1 MKIESFPRKLF
12 LFRNNLCMFA
22 QTQNELHNMKHM
34 SILAVS
40 LLALV
45 ACTPEKKQEADYS
58 QYVNPMIGTDFT
70 GNTYPGAQV
79 PFGMVQL
86 SPDNGLPGWDRI
98 SGYFYPDTT
107 IAGFSH
113 THLSGTGAGDLYDIS
128 FMPVTRPYKE
138 APAPLG
144 IYSTF
149 SHNDEAASAGYYR
162 VLLKD
167 YNINVELTATE
178 RCGIQRYTFPEAEAS
193 VFLNLKKAMNWD
205 FTLDSKIEVVDS
217 TTIRGY
223 RLSQGWSPLQHVYF
237 ETRFS
242 KPFVACH
249 MDTTSIVTKEKG
261 WIGTAYV
268 ARFDFNTKKDEEIL
282 VTTGIS
288 GVSMEGAGK
297 NLRAEAPKD
306 DFDYYQA
313 QASANWNRQ
322 LSKIE
327 VKSRNTDD
335 MVKFYTA
342 LYHSMIAP
350 TIYSDVD
357 GSYYGPDQQIH
368 KVDGWTNYS
377 TFSLWDTYRALN
389 PLMTITQPEMVDHVV
404 NSMISIY
411 RQQDKL
417 PIWPLMSGETDQMP
431 GYSSVPVIADAYLK
445 GFTGFDAEEAL
456 QAMIATATYEKQ
468 KGVPYVVKKGYIPAD
483 KVHEATS
490 IAMEYAVDDWGIAA
504 MARKMGKTEDAET
517 FSKRAHYYKN
527 YFDSSI
533 HFIRPKLEDGSWR
546 TPYDPARS
554 IHTVGD
560 FCEGN
565 GWQYTFFAPQDPY
578 GLIALFGGDK
588 PFTTKLDGFFT
599 NTDSMGEGASSDIT
613 GLIGQ
618 YAHGNEPSHH
628 VAYLYAYAGEQW
640 KTAEKVRFIMSDF
653 YTDQPDGI
661 IGNEDCGQMSAWYL
675 LSSMGL
681 YQVNPSDGVFV
692 FGSPCFKKV
701 EVKVRGGN
709 TFTVEAPNNSK
720 ENIYIQKV
728 YLNGKPYD
736 KSYITYQDIIN
747 GSTLKFVMGKKPN
760 KNFGKAP
767 ANRPVVLN
775 KING

>member
-1 MKIESFPRKLF
+1 MTVE
-12 LFRNNLCMFA
+12 
-22 QTQNELHNMKHM
+22 
-34 SILAVS
+34 
-40 LLALV
+40 
-45 ACTPEKKQEADYS
+45 
-58 QYVNPMIGTDFT
+58 TD
-70 GNTYPGAQV
+70 
-79 PFGMVQL
+79 
-86 SPDNGLPGWDRI
+86 
-98 SGYFYPDTT
+98 
-107 IAGFSH
+107 
-113 THLSGTGAGDLYDIS
+113 
-128 FMPVTRPYKE
+128 
-138 APAPLG
+138 
-144 IYSTF
+144 
-149 SHNDEAASAGYYR
+149 DEASKR
-162 VLLKD
+162 V
-167 YNINVELTATE
+167 
-178 RCGIQRYTFPEAEAS
+178 
-193 VFLNLKKAMNWD
+193 
-205 FTLDSKIEVVDS
+205 
-217 TTIRGY
+217 
-223 RLSQGWSPLQHVYF
+223 
-237 ETRFS
+237 
-242 KPFVACH
+242 
-249 MDTTSIVTKEKG
+249 
-261 WIGTAYV
+261 
-268 ARFDFNTKKDEEIL
+268 
-282 VTTGIS
+282 
-288 GVSMEGAGK
+288 
-297 NLRAEAPKD
+297 
-306 DFDYYQA
+306 
-313 QASANWNRQ
+313 
-322 LSKIE
+322 
-327 VKSRNTDD
+327 
-335 MVKFYTA
+335 FYTA
-342 LYHSMIAP
+342 HYHTMIAP
-350 TIYSDVD
+350 TLFCDVNGEYRGMNDMIYTD
-357 GSYYGPDQQIH
+357 P
-368 KVDGWTNYS
+368 KKANY
-377 TFSLWDTYRALN
+377 TTLSLWDTYRALN

-554 IHTVGD
+554 IHSVGD